1 MKFLELREGVEEK
14 KEQTPNDIFKG
25 QLDQLRKDDTRR
37 SRLTLMHL
45 NKLRKMKELRKAEV
59 SKKAKKIGHYLC
71 PCSGTIT
78 HLFALRHT
86 LCHGLKSKNT
96 VF

>member
-1 MKFLELREGVEEK
+1 MKFLELREGVEEN

-59 SKKAKKIGHYLC
+59 SKKAKKLGIIY
-71 PCSGTIT
+71 
-78 HLFALRHT
+78 ARAQAQ
-86 LCHGLKSKNT
+86 
-96 VF
+96 

>member
-1 MKFLELREGVEEK
+1 MKFLELRESAEEQ

-25 QLDQLRKDDTRR
+25 QLDQLRKSDTRR

-59 SKKAKKIGHYLC
+59 NKKAQKLGVIY
-71 PCSGTIT
+71 
-78 HLFALRHT
+78 ARAAAQ
-86 LCHGLKSKNT
+86 
-96 VF
+96 